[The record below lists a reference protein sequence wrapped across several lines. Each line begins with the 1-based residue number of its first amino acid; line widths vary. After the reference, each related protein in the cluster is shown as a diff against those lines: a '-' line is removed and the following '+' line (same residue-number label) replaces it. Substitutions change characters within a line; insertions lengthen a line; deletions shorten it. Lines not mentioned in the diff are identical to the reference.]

1 MEEAVARDITIS
13 GDGREILRAT
23 LEAKSGQQR
32 FRLPKPAAFKELQFY
47 GWNKPEWL
55 HLCHDATAQLTGM
68 TGRRPVYAWIETSKG
83 GQSTGPLERQK
94 DVTPVHILRRG
105 VDVDLWRGDG
115 HRLLHACWSPPYK
128 SFGVP
133 DTNREALGKI
143 NEQITRLAPAILGR
157 PCESR
162 IKIASGG
169 INLAALGKRHDD
181 HLYLFAVDDDERSRK
196 TDATVEI
203 EDLPAG
209 SEVTVIDEGRVIRS
223 DAGSF
228 RDTFEPLAVHL
239 YRLPMPPAR

>member
-83 GQSTGPLERQK
+83 GQWTGPLERQK
-94 DVTPVHILRRG
+94 DVTPVHIRAEVWMLICG
-105 VDVDLWRGDG
+105 GATGIGYFTHV
-115 HRLLHACWSPPYK
+115 WSPPYK